1 MEDINIPSPLSF
13 VQSLDPSET
22 CNGYCSDYILNLKLT
37 RDQLIIDGEHR
48 VTHQPYHSNFEPKQ
62 SEQITNGLCP
72 SLDQLFALIHE
83 LLENKCE
90 INNGQN
96 QRSLA
101 IKVNNENKSIQLQ
114 VDVTIVFGLTQ
125 KRNWNFSI
133 LLKKVQLNDIERM
146 ERIVMDLCC
155 RIEELESRISSPTAG
170 KPLKNI
176 KFQTP
181 MAGTLTLSNND
192 LTCTNPAQVHRELS
206 LDQSFLNGHDRWQ
219 KVTFQWNKAPSSNCY
234 VGVMQGISSN
244 GQSVAALQSDQAW
257 FLRPYNGTTFS
268 KEYQYRPY
276 TLAAKVG
283 SKIMILLDTQTM
295 LLSFHVD
302 IDLENHWAFQLPK
315 TIKPSELIP
324 LIIVH
329 DANESVTIQT
339 EIP

>member
-1 MEDINIPSPLSF
+1 M
-13 VQSLDPSET
+13 T
-22 CNGYCSDYILNLKLT
+22 CD
-37 RDQLIIDGEHR
+37 RLIVDGEHR
-48 VTHQPYHSNFEPKQ
+48 VTHQPYHSDFEPKQ
-62 SEQITNGLCP
+62 SEQITNGLSP
-72 SLDQLFALIHE
+72 SLDQLFALIHD

-90 INNGQN
+90 INNDQN

-101 IKVNNENKSIQLQ
+101 IKVDHENKAIQLQ
-114 VDVTIVFGLTQ
+114 IDVTIVFGPTQ

-133 LLKKVQLNDIERM
+133 PLKKVQLNDIERM
-146 ERIVMDLCC
+146 ERIITDMCR
-155 RIEELESRISSPTAG
+155 RIEELEGRVASPSAG

-206 LDQSFLNGHDRWQ
+206 LDQSFLNGHERWQ
-219 KVTFQWNKAPSSNCY
+219 KITFKWNTAPSANFY
-234 VGVMQGISSN
+234 VGVMQGISTN
-244 GQSVAALQSDQAW
+244 GISSSLQSDQAW
-257 FLRPYNGTTFS
+257 FFRPQNGTTFS
-268 KEYQYRPY
+268 RQYQYRPY
-276 TLAAKVG
+276 TLAAKLG
-283 SKIMILLDTQTM
+283 SMITILFDTQTM

-315 TIKPSELIP
+315 TIKPNELIP

-339 EIP
+339 EMP